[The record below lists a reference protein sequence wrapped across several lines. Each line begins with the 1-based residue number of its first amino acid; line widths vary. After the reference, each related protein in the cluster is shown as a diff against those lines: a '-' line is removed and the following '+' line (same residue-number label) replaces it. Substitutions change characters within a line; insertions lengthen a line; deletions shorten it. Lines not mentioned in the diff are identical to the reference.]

1 MLPAEVPHPLDNLF
15 TQFGNGQS
23 HSPLAGVSFGPPVG
37 QDWFSASDLAND
49 DGALDHILERYG
61 EIVKTDS
68 RFLQAAMLM
77 NLYIGPVVSPAVL
90 GFYAGRAVTDA
101 SAPNFAIRLGET
113 PWEAEYAFRCRH
125 FATLSSDRAARHPDA
140 IPAPSLEALNAWMFD
155 KMLECH
161 LRPLFARVRARTKL
175 GENVMWAG
183 VASGCAHAIMYLQ
196 RAGYFTIDEALAAKE
211 ALLEQGPK
219 PLRNR
224 VSVYPLESG
233 PVRSLFMRLEVC
245 CQKYLHPDLGKCGYC
260 SLRPI
265 PEQLEL
271 QQSFLN
277 RRVAQETS

>member
-1 MLPAEVPHPLDNLF
+1 MFPAEVPHPLDNLS
-15 TQFGNGQS
+15 TQFGSEQS
-23 HSPLAGVSFGPPVG
+23 HTPLTGVSYGPPVG
-37 QDWFSASDLAND
+37 QDWFSASDLAAD
-49 DGALDHILERYG
+49 DGALDHILERFG

-68 RFLQAAMLM
+68 RFLQAALLM
-77 NLYIGPVVSPAVL
+77 NVYIGPVASIAVL
-90 GFYAGRAVTDA
+90 GFYAGRTVVDA

-113 PWEAEYAFRCRH
+113 PWEAEYAFRGRH

-140 IPAPSLEALNAWMFD
+140 IPIPSLEALNAWMFD
-155 KMLECH
+155 KMLEGH
-161 LRPLFARVRARTKL
+161 LRPLFARVRTRTKL

-183 VASGCAHAIMYLQ
+183 AASGCVHAIMFLQ

-211 ALLEQGPK
+211 VLLEQGPE

-224 VSVYPLESG
+224 VSLYPLQSG

-260 SLRPI
+260 ALRPKA
-265 PEQLEL
+265 EQLKL
-271 QQSFLN
+271 QQSFLD

>member
-1 MLPAEVPHPLDNLF
+1 MFSAEIPHPLDNLF
-15 TQFGNGQS
+15 TQFGSGQG

-37 QDWFSASDLAND
+37 QDWFSASDLAAD
-49 DGALDHILERYG
+49 DGALDHILERVG

-77 NLYIGPVVSPAVL
+77 NLYIGPLVSTAVL
-90 GFYAGRAVTDA
+90 GFYAGRAVADA

-113 PWEAEYAFRCRH
+113 PWEAEFAFRCRH

-140 IPAPSLEALNAWMFD
+140 IPVPSLEALSAWMFD

-161 LRPLFARVRARTKL
+161 LRPLFAHVRARTKL
-175 GENVMWAG
+175 GRNVMWAG
-183 VASGCAHAIMYLQ
+183 VASGCAHAIMHLQ
-196 RAGYFTIDEALAAKE
+196 RAQYFTIDEALAAKE
-211 ALLEQGPK
+211 ALLEQGPE

-233 PVRSLFMRLEVC
+233 SVRVLFMRLEVC

-260 SLRPI
+260 ALRPI

-271 QQSFLN
+271 QQSFLD
-277 RRVAQETS
+277 RRVAQEAS